1 MNHFILFDAT
11 MCLSSNNEV
20 VFNPSI
26 VHIKN
31 NIYLSR
37 KEVKEESN
45 EEKKLKR
52 SKKIKKEI
60 FQLK

>member
-1 MNHFILFDAT
+1 